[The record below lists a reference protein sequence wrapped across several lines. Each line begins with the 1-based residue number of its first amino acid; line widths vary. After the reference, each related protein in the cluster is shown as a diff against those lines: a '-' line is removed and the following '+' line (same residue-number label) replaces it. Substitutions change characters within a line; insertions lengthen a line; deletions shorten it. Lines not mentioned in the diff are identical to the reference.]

1 MPTFTASIAT
11 AQTVGV
17 AASTRPESRDTAGKL
32 RYMFSTITVPA
43 GTAIADVIQWGKLP
57 KGSRLIGHLSKL
69 YFAAG
74 AASSTLNL
82 GDATTPARYL
92 AATSVATAGSAVPE
106 AAAASGAGFV
116 NTGDTMLQSVV
127 AGAGLQAGQVITLHA
142 AYVQD

>member
-17 AASTRPESRDTAGKL
+17 AASTRPESRDAAGKV

-43 GTAIADVIQWGKLP
+43 GTVIGDIIQWGKLP
-57 KGSRLIGHLSKL
+57 KGSRLIGHMSKL
-69 YFAAG
+69 YFAVG
-74 AASSTLNL
+74 AASSTLNM
-82 GDATTPARYL
+82 GDSASAARYL

-106 AAAASGAGFV
+106 AAAANGAGFV